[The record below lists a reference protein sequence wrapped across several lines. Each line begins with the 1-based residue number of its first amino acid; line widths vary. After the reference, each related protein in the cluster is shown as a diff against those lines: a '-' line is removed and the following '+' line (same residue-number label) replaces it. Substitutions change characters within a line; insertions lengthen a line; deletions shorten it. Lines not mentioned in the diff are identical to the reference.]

1 MASSTGRFPIY
12 FFVAWQWKRSIGLGH
27 QHGRR
32 FIVLGHQWPPWCRVK
47 TLYNAQ
53 VTNDPLS
60 LVVFVTLAMQ
70 PSEVPRSRLSKREH
84 CPQRKRLK
92 NTHVRVSLSCVH
104 VNQKKK
110 KNRKRRHTQC
120 STEVQSH
127 SVLHLFELFRRL
139 SVYLSNAAHF
149 VRVKDEEHPKD
160 LITSH

>member
-1 MASSTGRFPIY
+1 M
-12 FFVAWQWKRSIGLGH
+12 
-27 QHGRR
+27 
-32 FIVLGHQWPPWCRVK
+32 K

-92 NTHVRVSLSCVH
+92 KTHVRVSLSRVH

-110 KNRKRRHTQC
+110 KPEAEAHAVFYRG
-120 STEVQSH
+120 
-127 SVLHLFELFRRL
+127 SVPFRP
-139 SVYLSNAAHF
+139 S
-149 VRVKDEEHPKD
+149 
-160 LITSH
+160 LIRIIP